1 MKEELYQLKEW
12 HKDARRGLDHVTE
25 SFKDAATYLN
35 NFVQGLD
42 VVGDLIAENERLQR
56 ELEDKDDE
64 IVALQKQLQEEKDA
78 RQTAEVRLS
87 EMSKLSAGVAKKS
100 SQEDFLEVLQ
110 KFVNRSKHKRIEKRI
125 AVKEVVLEMA
135 MTNNITLPEDLMQ
148 TIESLDDEKP
158 VMLSQNTYN
167 APVGQV
173 VERADKIVC
182 NE

>member
-1 MKEELYQLKEW
+1 MKLTIYRAAGKEN
-12 HKDARRGLDHVTE
+12 
-25 SFKDAATYLN
+25 AAANIYYPVSRT
-35 NFVQGLD
+35 VS
-42 VVGDLIAENERLQR
+42 
-56 ELEDKDDE
+56 
-64 IVALQKQLQEEKDA
+64 
-78 RQTAEVRLS
+78 T
-87 EMSKLSAGVAKKS
+87 
-100 SQEDFLEVLQ
+100 QEDFLEVLQ

-158 VMLSQNTYN
+158 VVLNQNTYN

-173 VERADKIVC
+173 VERAEKIVC